1 MSTPDYRDLEAD
13 LYNDYP
19 GLSSDKPMILTSEQ
33 IKKVERMAA
42 GAGNEVEEAA
52 IHIGIIADLMR
63 YTADSTEL
71 GDAAS
76 IMKEASFVITK
87 LADQVNY
94 YHVAK
99 ENCSAILQ
107 KAKEVKK

>member
-1 MSTPDYRDLEAD
+1 MSTPDYRDLEVD

-33 IKKVERMAA
+33 IKKVERIAA
-42 GAGNEVEEAA
+42 GASNEVEEAA
-52 IHIGIIADLMR
+52 VHIGIIADLMR

-87 LADQVNY
+87 LADQVQHY
-94 YHVAK
+94 YVAEANCRSILRREK
-99 ENCSAILQ
+99 EAR
-107 KAKEVKK
+107 